1 MHLLLSRFASRV
13 TARSRLLVGL
23 LAAASLL
30 VFVAPASAASLT
42 TTVSPHQI
50 TIGHR
55 FTLTVK
61 GISDPDPTGEGQ
73 LQAVQVW
80 SQKASTRCASTSSLE
95 NARSYSSRRL
105 RTYVNPGA
113 FNFVSHVRTNVL
125 GTRRI
130 CAYLDTGPNTSPVL
144 TAGTTYK
151 VVLPLC
157 TRTRR
162 THCRRR

>member
-1 MHLLLSRFASRV
+1 MHRLPSGFV
-13 TARSRLLVGL
+13 THIAARSRLLVGL
-23 LAAASLL
+23 LAATSLL
-30 VFVAPASAASLT
+30 VFVAPASAASLS
-42 TTVSPHQI
+42 TTVSPRQI

-55 FTLTVK
+55 FTLTIK
-61 GISDPDPTGEGQ
+61 GISDPDPTGAGQ
-73 LQAVQVW
+73 RQAVQVW
-80 SQKASTRCASTSSLE
+80 SQKASTRCAATSSLE
-95 NARSYSSRRL
+95 NARSYSSVRL

-113 FNFVSHVRTNVL
+113 FNFVKHVRTRVL

-162 THCRRR
+162 HNCRRH

>member
-1 MHLLLSRFASRV
+1 MAAVPGLSSPLPQRDLYDVGFDAAWEIDLFGRVRRGVNAQGVLADAS
-13 TARSRLLVGL
+13 
-23 LAAASLL
+23 
-30 VFVAPASAASLT
+30 
-42 TTVSPHQI
+42 
-50 TIGHR
+50 
-55 FTLTVK
+55 
-61 GISDPDPTGEGQ
+61 E
-73 LQAVQVW
+73 
-80 SQKASTRCASTSSLE
+80 SSLE